1 MSQPQRMLAHSS
13 ARGDLS
19 LSYVY
24 VMQPSRTRE
33 LVLQAEISSDPTF
46 PSSGWDAPHRVRL
59 DGDDLV
65 PDPSSGAHRVY
76 PKRGMLT
83 EFIAL
88 ANATEPRRF
97 SEYAERWGLL
107 GLCQHGLVAM
117 HAGLTGFPFGALCKK
132 YRFPSWEQREPLDGW
147 RRYAR
152 QAALIRTAAAT
163 SFLLDT
169 THNADDWRKA
179 YPELRDDADPS
190 TQIAV
195 GISQWLKLGA
205 VRPRLLWST
214 DADARP
220 ASPSLVFDGLGLFGA
235 LAVQLMLAVWRKE
248 QISPCRDPGCP
259 KLADMRGRL
268 NLPYCDEHRPAAIAQ
283 ARSERWRDDHPG
295 YYSKAQRDERAEK
308 PYVTGRR
315 REAARPTRPNA

>member
-1 MSQPQRMLAHSS
+1 
-13 ARGDLS
+13 
-19 LSYVY
+19 
-24 VMQPSRTRE
+24 MQQSKARE
-33 LVLQAEISSDPTF
+33 LSLQAEISSDPTF
-46 PSSGWDAPHRVRL
+46 PNSGWNAPHRVRL
-59 DGDDLV
+59 DGDDLA
-65 PDPSSGAHRVY
+65 PDPSSGVHRVY

-83 EFIAL
+83 KFIAL
-88 ANATEPRRF
+88 ADATEPRRF
-97 SEYAERWGLL
+97 AEYAERWGLL

-117 HAGLTGFPFGALCKK
+117 HAGLVQFPVGALCET
-132 YRFPSWEQREPLDGW
+132 YLDPSWEHREPLDAW

-163 SFLLDT
+163 SFLLGANR
-169 THNADDWRKA
+169 NADDWRKA
-179 YPELRDDADPS
+179 YPELRDDVDPS

-235 LAVQLMLAVWRKE
+235 LAVQLMLAVWRNE

-259 KLADMRGRL
+259 NLADMRGRV
-268 NLPYCDEHRPAAIAQ
+268 NLPYCDKHRPAAIGQ
-283 ARSERWRDDHPG
+283 ARSERWRDNHPD
-295 YYSKAQRDERAEK
+295 YYSNAQRDERAAK

-315 REAARPTRPNA
+315 RRATRTRRTDA